1 MDYLVCVPSYKRAE
15 TCKRKTLALLHQRK
29 VPASRI
35 IVYVADEAERALY
48 AETLDPHTY
57 WTIRVGKPGMG
68 AIRNYITL
76 DHPEGAALLMCD
88 DDLDNIVLRVDDK
101 TIIDCPD
108 LDDLASRAF
117 DLTKQV
123 GLKLW
128 GIYPVKNPMFMKP
141 TVTGDL
147 RYIEGAFW
155 GILNRHDVLVTL
167 DDKEDFERSIRR
179 YIKDGGVLRFN
190 FAAMITRFYT
200 EPGGMQEQRTEVR
213 VTESA
218 RYLAETY
225 PSLAAMNTKKK
236 SGHTEL
242 RLWDRA
248 GLGIVKYVDV
258 AKTGEWGY
266 R

>member
-1 MDYLVCVPSYKRAE
+1 MDYLVCVPSYKRAI
-15 TCKRKTLALLHQRK
+15 TCRDKTLALLHERN
-29 VPASRI
+29 VPARRI

-48 AETLDPHTY
+48 AKTLDPALY
-57 WTIRVGKPGMG
+57 WKIRVGKPGMG
-68 AIRNYITL
+68 AIRNFITD
-76 DHPEGAALLMCD
+76 DHPVGEPLLMCD

-108 LDDLASRAF
+108 LDHLAREAF
-117 DLTKQV
+117 DLTKRV
-123 GLKLW
+123 GLRLW

-155 GILNRHDVLVTL
+155 GVLNRHDMYVTL

-179 YIKDGGVLRFN
+179 YMRDGGVLRFN

-200 EPGGMQEQRTEVR
+200 EPGGMQEVRTEVR

-218 RYLAETY
+218 RYLAEKY
-225 PSLAAMNTKKK
+225 PRLATLNTTKK
-236 SGHTEL
+236 SGHVEL
-242 RLWDRA
+242 RLRDRA
-248 GLGIVKYVDV
+248 GLGIIRNVDV
-258 AKTGEWGY
+258 QPTGEWRY